1 MKTMRTRYVAALSL
15 VAMGVGFVV
24 TLLLPYHPV
33 TELLKGGFEA
43 GLVGGFADW
52 FAVTA
57 LFRHPLGIP
66 IPHTSLLLKNRDK
79 IAKSLISALENELLN
94 KDSIKE
100 KLKQFQLMRTAGS
113 ALTRLAAKR
122 SNRVGVLKLAH
133 AFLARL
139 PVETFAPYVQ
149 RAIAEA
155 VKQADVQPLAGKA
168 VQAVVRERMDE
179 RALDYALRQGG
190 AWVSKPETAYM
201 LGSIAMQKMSEAEVG
216 GFMGF
221 AVQAFTG
228 FMSEDKLGGMIQQL
242 LLSGIR
248 DLLMPGNAN
257 RDKLLAEIRRQ
268 LSLAAENE
276 ELLERGKSWVV
287 DKIEHP
293 DSGRFL
299 LERME
304 SLRQSVLSALE
315 REMARG
321 GRQVVSVLRYVV
333 RRLQAEPETVEGV
346 ERRVLN
352 FVADTVEANH
362 YRIGLLIKD
371 NIDKMNDKEL
381 VNMLEEKIGGDLQ
394 WIRVNGALCGF
405 LIGLVL
411 SGVQLLG

>member
-1 MKTMRTRYVAALSL
+1 MKTMRTRYIAALSL

-79 IAKSLISALENELLN
+79 ISRSLISALENELLN
-94 KDSIKE
+94 KESIKE
-100 KLKQFQLMRTAGS
+100 KLKQFQLMKTAGTG
-113 ALTRLAAKR
+113 LVRLVAKR

-133 AFLARL
+133 AFVARL
-139 PVETFAPYVQ
+139 PLETFAPYMQ

-155 VKQADVQPLAGKA
+155 VSRIDVKPMADKA
-168 VQAVVRERMDE
+168 VEAVIRERMDE

-190 AWVSKPETAYM
+190 LWVSKPETAYM
-201 LGSIAMQKMSEAEVG
+201 LGSIAMQKVSEAKVG

-221 AVQAFTG
+221 AVQAFAG

-242 LLSGIR
+242 LLSSIR

-257 RDKLLAEIRRQ
+257 RDKLLTEIRRQ
-268 LSLAAENE
+268 LREAADNGSL
-276 ELLERGKSWVV
+276 LSQGKSWVL

-293 DSGRFL
+293 DSGQFL
-299 LERME
+299 LDRLE
-304 SLRQSVLSALE
+304 SLRQSILSALE
-315 REMARG
+315 QEMERG
-321 GRQVVSVLRYVV
+321 GRKVVSALCYVV
-333 RRLQAEPETVEGV
+333 RRLQAEPETVEEA
-346 ERRVLN
+346 ERKVLA
-352 FVADTVEANH
+352 FVADAVEANH

-371 NIDKMNDKEL
+371 NIDKMNDKQL
-381 VNMLEEKIGGDLQ
+381 VEMLEEKIGGDLQ

-411 SGVQLLG
+411 SGIQLLT

>member
-1 MKTMRTRYVAALSL
+1 MKTTRTRYIAALSL
-15 VAMGVGFVV
+15 IGMGVGFVV

-79 IAKSLISALENELLN
+79 IARSLVSALENELLN

-100 KLKQFQLMRTAGS
+100 KLKHFQLMKSVGS
-113 ALTRLAAKR
+113 AVVRLAAKR
-122 SNRVGVLKLAH
+122 SHRVGALKLLH
-133 AFLARL
+133 ALIARIPL
-139 PVETFAPYVQ
+139 ESFAPSIR

-155 VKQADVQPLAGKA
+155 IKQADVQPLAGKA

-190 AWVSKPETAYM
+190 EWASRPETARM
-201 LGSIAMQKMSEAEVG
+201 LGTIAMQKVSEAKVG

-221 AVQAFTG
+221 AVQAFAG
-228 FMSEDKLGGMIQQL
+228 FMSEDKLGAMIQQL

-248 DLLMPGNAN
+248 DLLLPGNPN
-257 RDKLLAEIRRQ
+257 REKLLAEIRRQ
-268 LSLAAENE
+268 LSQAAGNE
-276 ELLERGKSWVV
+276 ALLERGKAWILDQV
-287 DKIEHP
+287 EHP
-293 DSGRFL
+293 DSERL
-299 LERME
+299 LLDRME
-304 SLRQSVLSALE
+304 SLRRSALSAIE
-315 REMARG
+315 REMERG
-321 GRQVVSVLRYVV
+321 GRKVVSALRYVV
-333 RRLQAEPETVEGV
+333 RKLQSEPETIEGI
-346 ERRVLN
+346 ERRVLA
-352 FVADTVEANH
+352 FVADAVEANH

-381 VNMLEEKIGGDLQ
+381 VRMLEEKIGGDLQ

-411 SGVQLLG
+411 SGIQLLG

>member
-24 TLLLPYHPV
+24 TLLLPYYPV

-79 IAKSLISALENELLN
+79 IARSLISALENELLN
-94 KDSIKE
+94 KESIKE
-100 KLKQFQLMRTAGS
+100 KLKQFQLMRTAGA

-133 AFLARL
+133 AFVARL
-139 PVETFAPYVQ
+139 PVDTFAPYAQ

-155 VKQADVQPLAGKA
+155 VKQVDLQPLAGKA
-168 VQAVVRERMDE
+168 AEAVVRERMDE

-201 LGSIAMQKMSEAEVG
+201 LGSIAMQKMSEAKVG

-248 DLLMPGNAN
+248 DLLVPGNAN

-315 REMARG
+315 REMERG

-333 RRLQAEPETVEGV
+333 RRLQAEPETIEGV

-411 SGVQLLG
+411 SGIQLLG

>member
-1 MKTMRTRYVAALSL
+1 
-15 VAMGVGFVV
+15 
-24 TLLLPYHPV
+24 
-33 TELLKGGFEA
+33 
-43 GLVGGFADW
+43 
-52 FAVTA
+52 
-57 LFRHPLGIP
+57 
-66 IPHTSLLLKNRDK
+66 
-79 IAKSLISALENELLN
+79 
-94 KDSIKE
+94 
-100 KLKQFQLMRTAGS
+100 
-113 ALTRLAAKR
+113 
-122 SNRVGVLKLAH
+122 
-133 AFLARL
+133 
-139 PVETFAPYVQ
+139 
-149 RAIAEA
+149 
-155 VKQADVQPLAGKA
+155 
-168 VQAVVRERMDE
+168 
-179 RALDYALRQGG
+179 
-190 AWVSKPETAYM
+190 
-201 LGSIAMQKMSEAEVG
+201 
-216 GFMGF
+216 
-221 AVQAFTG
+221 
-228 FMSEDKLGGMIQQL
+228 MSEDKLGGMNQQL

-248 DLLMPGNAN
+248 DLLVPGNAN

-315 REMARG
+315 REMERG

-333 RRLQAEPETVEGV
+333 RRLQAEPETIEGV

-411 SGVQLLG
+411 SGIQLLG